1 MCGKKKISEHRIPGC
16 PKGMLRSPGP
26 FVSGKAEAQ
35 RGDVTCPRSHSQA
48 AAEQGLEL
56 RAHVLPAAPRSGE
69 EDIPEQ
75 ITGEEGGKGDKDPGS

>member
-1 MCGKKKISEHRIPGC
+1 MSEGDAQE
-16 PKGMLRSPGP
+16 PGP

-56 RAHVLPAAPRSGE
+56 RAHVLPAAPR
-69 EDIPEQ
+69 
-75 ITGEEGGKGDKDPGS
+75 